1 LALADLE
8 AEAGREA
15 EVARAERA
23 RAEGLELELER
34 CRVNCFERDRRVAR
48 LEAELELSRSAVA
61 SQVRGLAALGVRL
74 EELLIGA
81 RGQATRIR
89 LQALREAAEVSL
101 RARGVAAAHEE
112 VTDPLLRSLGLAIDR
127 VGTEWNQAEDAE
139 ARDADAID
147 VGGDDEARAG
157 PSTGDELEA
166 LEAAVGAEASVE
178 QAGTYAPADVTA
190 RGAGSRNGHGSSPRR
205 VSIDIGPFRDFSQLV
220 GFEDAA
226 NAIGATGEIAIRRFS
241 ANRASIEVPLQEPVD
256 LLAELERRCDLEFRV
271 RSVDDDEIILD
282 LD

>member
-1 LALADLE
+1 LVLADLE

-48 LEAELELSRSAVA
+48 LEAELELSRSAA
-61 SQVRGLAALGVRL
+61 AGQVRGLAALGVRL
-74 EELLIGA
+74 EELLVGA

-101 RARGVAAAHEE
+101 RARGVAAAREE
-112 VTDPLLRSLGLAIDR
+112 VTDPLLRSLALAIDR

-139 ARDADAID
+139 ARDADARD
-147 VGGDDEARAG
+147 VGEDDEAG
-157 PSTGDELEA
+157 EEPSRGDELEE

-178 QAGTYAPADVTA
+178 QAGTAETA
-190 RGAGSRNGHGSSPRR
+190 VANGTGSPNGHGSSPRR
-205 VSIDIGPFRDFSQLV
+205 VSVDIGPFRDFSQLV
-220 GFEDAA
+220 SFEDAA

-241 ANRASIEVPLQEPVD
+241 GGRASIEVPLQEPVD
-256 LLAELERRCDLEFRV
+256 LLAELERRCDLEFQV
-271 RSVDDDEIILD
+271 RSADDDEIVLD